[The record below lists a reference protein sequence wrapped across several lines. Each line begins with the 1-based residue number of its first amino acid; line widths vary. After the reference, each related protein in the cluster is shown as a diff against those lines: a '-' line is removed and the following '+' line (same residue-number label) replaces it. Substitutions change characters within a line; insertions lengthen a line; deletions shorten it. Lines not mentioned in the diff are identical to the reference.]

1 MASTTEIPPTVSSS
15 SGGSSST
22 APTLEDLIE
31 DSQPTG
37 SNSPSTDNPSSSSFD
52 FLIVNSE
59 PSSSSTAPNN
69 NSSSSSS
76 SNQRRPTGT
85 TDNSDDQQQQQSTAS
100 TNRTK
105 SNLEG
110 NASEAGQASGG
121 SSTATGGGSGD
132 EEKKDD
138 TVFECN
144 ICLDTAKDA
153 VVSMC
158 GHLFCW
164 PCIHQWMNGYRNT
177 CPVCKSSI
185 SKEKVIPLYG
195 RGGSKEDPR
204 KTVPPRPAGQRTE
217 PEPLNGFPSFTGDGT
232 FHMSFGIGAFPFGFF
247 TSTLN
252 FGDFRG
258 ANAPRENTRESE
270 EDQFLSQVF
279 LFVALIFIAWLA
291 LA

>member
-1 MASTTEIPPTVSSS
+1 MASTVESTPHPSAPSLEDLNSASTSHGTGAAGSSYSDYHDRSNSADASKGASSAEHESEPSGSNSSRSS
-15 SGGSSST
+15 SGST
-22 APTLEDLIE
+22 DGKSKINLED
-31 DSQPTG
+31 DG
-37 SNSPSTDNPSSSSFD
+37 
-52 FLIVNSE
+52 
-59 PSSSSTAPNN
+59 
-69 NSSSSSS
+69 
-76 SNQRRPTGT
+76 
-85 TDNSDDQQQQQSTAS
+85 
-100 TNRTK
+100 
-105 SNLEG
+105 
-110 NASEAGQASGG
+110 
-121 SSTATGGGSGD
+121 

-138 TVFECN
+138 SVFECN

-204 KTVPPRPAGQRTE
+204 KTAPPRPAGQRTE
-217 PEPLNGFPSFTGDGT
+217 PEQPQGFQGFTGDGG

-258 ANAPRENTRESE
+258 NPPHENTREYD
-270 EDQFLSQVF
+270 EDQFLSQIF
-279 LFVALIFIAWLA
+279 LYVALIFMAWLV

>member
-1 MASTTEIPPTVSSS
+1 MASTVESNPHPTAPTAPSLEDLNSASTSSS
-15 SGGSSST
+15 TKFSTAPDSVPSTSSNDPQPTASTSAADSTNPESGGSSSAT
-22 APTLEDLIE
+22 GKSKINLEDA
-31 DSQPTG
+31 
-37 SNSPSTDNPSSSSFD
+37 N
-52 FLIVNSE
+52 
-59 PSSSSTAPNN
+59 
-69 NSSSSSS
+69 
-76 SNQRRPTGT
+76 
-85 TDNSDDQQQQQSTAS
+85 DD
-100 TNRTK
+100 
-105 SNLEG
+105 
-110 NASEAGQASGG
+110 
-121 SSTATGGGSGD
+121 GD

-138 TVFECN
+138 SVFECN

-217 PEPLNGFPSFTGDGT
+217 PEQPQGFQSFTGDGG

-258 ANAPRENTRESE
+258 NPPHENTREFD
-270 EDQFLSQVF
+270 EDQFLSQIF
-279 LFVALIFIAWLA
+279 LYVALIFMAWLV

>member
-1 MASTTEIPPTVSSS
+1 MASTTDIPPAVGNSP
-15 SGGSSST
+15 T
-22 APTLEDLIE
+22 APLLEDLNE
-31 DSQPTG
+31 DT
-37 SNSPSTDNPSSSSFD
+37 
-52 FLIVNSE
+52 
-59 PSSSSTAPNN
+59 
-69 NSSSSSS
+69 SSSSSS
-76 SNQRRPTGT
+76 MATT
-85 TDNSDDQQQQQSTAS
+85 TDSGKPSTSYSFSMIGSDTAIPGSSSSSTSYSIKRPQAANDGEKQHQQS
-100 TNRTK
+100 
-105 SNLEG
+105 
-110 NASEAGQASGG
+110 ASGSKTKIQLENATG
-121 SSTATGGGSGD
+121 DGGEGEGGTSAAGGASSSTDSGE

-138 TVFECN
+138 SMFECN

-217 PEPLNGFPSFTGDGT
+217 PEQPHGFQSFTGDGS

-258 ANAPRENTRESE
+258 TGNVTRENTRESD

-279 LFVALIFIAWLA
+279 LYVALIFLAWLA
-291 LA
+291 MA